1 MSDRPQPSAGQSALV
16 GRGGAKL
23 RAALESFSLR
33 GRVEGARAVDIGAS
47 TGGFTQ
53 VLLENGAESV
63 TAVDAGHD
71 QLHPRLRDDGRVTNL
86 ERTDWKKLALDKAPG
101 PFDFFT
107 VDVSFVA
114 ARSMLRGLA
123 FRLREGAEGVVLVK
137 PQFEL
142 PDSAVRKGDV
152 SAPALRSRA
161 LERFSE
167 KARALGFEV
176 CAQTDSPVPGGEGT
190 VEILAHLRF
199 LGRPANL
206 PRPGEKRGGDP
217 GANAAARPRR
227 RSAAAGLPARLRWFA
242 VVTPGAEE
250 ASAHEAGRCLPD
262 AKTATVTGGLEIEGP
277 LATGLAA
284 NLELRIPTRILLR
297 LGEARAREFGKL
309 RHQLARLPWESFL
322 EPGAPVRISVTT
334 SRCRL
339 YHTGAIDENVRAA
352 IGDRIGAEPPK
363 PSAEDETA
371 KDETANDQ
379 TSPGARAAVP
389 LVLVR
394 GVGDV
399 WTVSIDSSGE
409 RLHRRGWRT
418 DALEAPL
425 RETLAASLLA
435 LAGWQPGQALVDPMC
450 GAGTIPIEAGTIAL
464 GMAPGAERAFAFEA
478 WPALDAGARE
488 AWRSLRARAR
498 ARRGDA
504 LGAPICASD
513 ADPRAIAA
521 TRANAARAG
530 VDGVLSVFER
540 EVADVAPPEGV
551 GSGLVVANPPYGRRL
566 GNPRAFPALYRQLG
580 RVLRQRFRGW
590 RAAVVV
596 PDPRLAS
603 AFRIDVTASH
613 RLAHGGLTVT
623 LLLLAP

>member
-1 MSDRPQPSAGQSALV
+1 MPVSRAGGKLEAAIARFQLSAAIA
-16 GRGGAKL
+16 GA
-23 RAALESFSLR
+23 
-33 GRVEGARAVDIGAS
+33 GAIDVGAS

-53 VLLENGAESV
+53 ALLAHGARSV
-63 TAVDAGHD
+63 MAVDVGHG
-71 QLHPRLRDDGRVTNL
+71 QLHPSLRGDPRVTSL
-86 ERTDWKKLALDKAPG
+86 EGVDWKRLSLAVAEG

-142 PDSAVRKGDV
+142 PDGAVRDGDV

-161 LERFSE
+161 LERFTA
-167 KARALGFEV
+167 KAKALGFDV

-190 VEILAHLRF
+190 IEILTHLRF
-199 LGRPANL
+199 RGRPATL
-206 PRPGEKRGGDP
+206 PQKGEKRGAGP
-217 GANAAARPRR
+217 AENAAARPRR
-227 RSAAAGLPARLRWFA
+227 RRAAEGLPARLRWFA

-250 ASAHEAGRCLPD
+250 AAAREAGRWLPD
-262 AKTATVTGGLEIEGP
+262 AKIASVAGGLEIEGP
-277 LATGLAA
+277 LESGLAA

-309 RHQLARLPWESFL
+309 RHQLAKIPWESFL
-322 EPGAPVRISVTT
+322 APGAPVRISVST

-352 IGDRIGAEPPK
+352 IGDRLGAEPPK
-363 PSAEDETA
+363 PQVEEETGAGAEA
-371 KDETANDQ
+371 
-379 TSPGARAAVP
+379 SPGGRAAVP

-418 DALEAPL
+418 NALEAPL

-450 GAGTIPIEAGTIAL
+450 GAGTIPIEACTMAL
-464 GMAPGAERAFAFEA
+464 GMAPGAERAFAFEG
-478 WPALDAGARE
+478 WPALDAAARE
-488 AWRSLRARAR
+488 GWHALRARAH
-498 ARRGDA
+498 ARRADA

-530 VDGVLSVFER
+530 VEGALSISER
-540 EVADVAPPEGV
+540 AVADVAPPDGV
-551 GSGLVVANPPYGRRL
+551 GPGLVVANPPYGRRL
-566 GNPRAFPALYRQLG
+566 GDPRALPALYRQLG

-603 AFRIDVTASH
+603 AFHLDVTASH